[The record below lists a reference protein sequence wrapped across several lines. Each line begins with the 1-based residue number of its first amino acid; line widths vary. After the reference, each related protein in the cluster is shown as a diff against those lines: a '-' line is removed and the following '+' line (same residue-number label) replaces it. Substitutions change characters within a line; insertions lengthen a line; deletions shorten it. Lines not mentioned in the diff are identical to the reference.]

1 MIFFGCLPPW
11 SKQKK
16 YYALLNFSS
25 FCFLADVVECGQH
38 RDQVSIRKAPHWP
51 GNVLHRF
58 DTSQTRQR
66 VVAAFCR
73 GHHLQRATYPEK
85 FSQGQDFVEAM
96 GPISS
101 NWFDFC
107 ALECIDKI

>member
-1 MIFFGCLPPW
+1 MIFWLFTALE
-11 SKQKK
+11 QAKK
-16 YYALLNFSS
+16 SIMLYSTFSF

-38 RDQVSIRKAPHWP
+38 RDQVSIRKAPHRP